1 MTGAPAPTEPVIR
14 LRGLTRRFGGIAAVR
29 DVDLDVAPGERRAV
43 LGPNG
48 AGKTTLFNLIAG
60 DYRPSAGAVELFGRD
75 VTRLP
80 ARRRVARG
88 LTRTYQRSNLFA
100 GLTVRETLY
109 LGLMGAEHGH
119 FALRRRPETEERRRS
134 AADALIARVGLDGR
148 GDVLVGAISHGE
160 QRQLELA
167 VALAGDPKAIML
179 DEPAAGLSPG
189 ERQALTELLLGLDR
203 AITVVLIEHDMD
215 VALRVADSVT
225 MMHDGAVVIEGTPDE
240 IRASELVQ
248 SLYLGTE
255 HA

>member
-1 MTGAPAPTEPVIR
+1 MTGASASQQSVIR

-29 DVDLDVAPGERRAV
+29 DVDLDVARGERRAV

-48 AGKTTLFNLIAG
+48 AGKTTLFNLVAG
-60 DYRPSAGAVELFGRD
+60 DYRPSAGTVELFGRD

-80 ARRRVARG
+80 AYRRVARG
-88 LTRTYQRSNLFA
+88 LTRTYQRSNLFPA
-100 GLTVRETLY
+100 LTVRETLY
-109 LGLMGAEHGH
+109 LGLMGAERGH
-119 FALRRRPETEERRRS
+119 FALRRRPEREARRHA
-134 AADALIARVGLDGR
+134 AADALIERVGLEGR
-148 GDVLVGAISHGE
+148 AEALVGALSHGE

-167 VALAGDPKAIML
+167 VALAGDPQLIML

-189 ERQALTELLLGLDR
+189 ERQLLTELLLGLDR
-203 AITVVLIEHDMD
+203 EITIVLIEHDMD

-225 MMHDGAVVIEGTPDE
+225 LMHDGAVVIEGTPDE

-248 SLYLGTE
+248 ALYLGSE